1 MNLLFAV
8 CIRFTV
14 CRNLLY
20 LKNYEG
26 DVADLGV
33 DFTVVLDDFGETK
46 VSKSLQFPGQVPKV
60 KVSGTWLLFFH
71 DSHGKSREF
80 VMISVQQSSQE
91 SAHHQCFVFTVGL
104 MSEAVETR
112 SFRLC
117 MMLTTVFFFITDL
130 VTLAW
135 FQGQKG
141 VQKYK
146 TFSRKD
152 WKVLI
157 RSGSDCVL
165 LLRAW
170 TKYA

>member
-60 KVSGTWLLFFH
+60 KVSGT
-71 DSHGKSREF
+71 
-80 VMISVQQSSQE
+80 
-91 SAHHQCFVFTVGL
+91 
-104 MSEAVETR
+104 
-112 SFRLC
+112 
-117 MMLTTVFFFITDL
+117 
-130 VTLAW
+130 
-135 FQGQKG
+135 
-141 VQKYK
+141 
-146 TFSRKD
+146 
-152 WKVLI
+152 
-157 RSGSDCVL
+157 
-165 LLRAW
+165 
-170 TKYA
+170 